1 MPHDVD
7 AMLIVIV
14 VGVSLLTSFFCSML
28 EASLFSISRSQ
39 IETLRR
45 RKDPRGDLLAQL
57 RNRMDE
63 SIVTILIVNTIANTL
78 GAAWAGALV
87 QTRYGNTWLGLFS
100 AGFTGAVLFFGEIV
114 PKSLGVRFAPI
125 LAPTLALPLRAMVWC
140 LTPLSKLCVLLTRF
154 WQKSAGGASHGTVE
168 DIISLAHLV
177 QHQGE
182 IEEREASWVA
192 NVLQLD
198 DVTAGDLMTPSPVVA
213 RVPGVMKT
221 GQTTLDADHWRF
233 SRLPVCADED
243 PDRILG
249 VVHRRKVFDALARDR
264 FDLTIA
270 ELMEPPVFVE
280 EGVNAHELLER
291 FLNTRRHLF
300 CVTNHEGHFVG
311 VVTLEDVLECLL
323 GEEIVDETDLHED
336 MQAVARQRKRA
347 LLSRR
352 RSGGGTT
359 NGGTR

>member
-7 AMLIVIV
+7 MMLIVIV
-14 VGVSLLTSFFCSML
+14 VGVSLLTSFFCSLL
-28 EASLFSISRSQ
+28 EACLLSISRSQ

-45 RKDPRGDLLAQL
+45 RKDPRGELLAQL

-63 SIVTILIVNTIANTL
+63 SIVTILIANTVANTL
-78 GAAWAGALV
+78 GAAWAGALI
-87 QTRYGNTWLGLFS
+87 QERYGNTWLGVFS
-100 AGFTGAVLFFGEIV
+100 GGFTGAVLFFGEIV
-114 PKSLGVRFAPI
+114 PKSLGVRFAPV
-125 LAPTLALPLRAMVWC
+125 LAPTVALPLRAMVWC
-140 LTPLSKLCVLLTRF
+140 MMPLTKICVLLTRM
-154 WQKSAGGASHGTVE
+154 WQKGGSGASHGTVD

-177 QHQGE
+177 HHQGE

-198 DVTAGDLMTPSPVVA
+198 DVTAEDLMTPNPVVA
-213 RVPGVMKT
+213 RVPVAMKT
-221 GQTTLDADHWRF
+221 GETTLDADHWRF
-233 SRLPVCADED
+233 SRLPVCADDD

-264 FDLTIA
+264 FEVTIG
-270 ELMEPPVFVE
+270 ELMEPPVFVRE
-280 EGVNAHELLER
+280 DVNAHELLER

-300 CVTNHEGHFVG
+300 CVTNAEGQFVG

-336 MQAVARQRKRA
+336 MQALARQRKRQ

-352 RSGGGTT
+352 RSGG
-359 NGGTR
+359 N